1 VSTTDTVTTTADQ
14 KVIVNG
20 TLYLQAASSA
30 YARVIPCFVAS
41 GSGAT
46 PSNGQAEGI
55 GTWISTER
63 TVTTQGVLIPG
74 AGTWDVGVCL
84 RNSHGGNIQ
93 VLSASGLIQ
102 VVN

>member
-1 VSTTDTVTTTADQ
+1 
-14 KVIVNG
+14 VNG
-20 TLYLQAASSA
+20 TLDLQANPSG

-41 GSGAT
+41 GSGGT
-46 PSNGQAEGI
+46 PSNGQADGI
-55 GTWISTER
+55 GTWIAAER

-84 RNSHGGNIQ
+84 RNGYGGNIQ